1 LTQAALAQLQLL
13 DTEMDALR
21 KRYDEVERLLADR
34 SQVELTEAEEREAA
48 AHVSDR
54 RTMQR
59 DRELEL
65 TSLEARIA
73 ELERRLY
80 SGRIHNTKELESLSN
95 ESQMFKDHKLKLEE
109 KVLGLMDD
117 TERAERVAQ
126 AAQQRAE
133 AARTEQART
142 EQAWAAELVR
152 LRTELDALEAQAA
165 AVRPRVVPEHLDT
178 YDRMRRRSGL
188 VVVKVRGHNCG
199 ACGVELS
206 ARVLE
211 QARDDNLLPTCDN
224 CGRVLRGE

>member
-21 KRYDEVERLLADR
+21 KRHGEVERLMADR
-34 SQVELTEAEEREAA
+34 SQVELKEAEEREAS
-48 AHVSDR
+48 AHVSES

-65 TSLEARIA
+65 TALEARIA

-133 AARTEQART
+133 AARGERART
-142 EQAWAAELVR
+142 EQAWAAELDR

-165 AVRPRVVPEHLDT
+165 SVRPRVVPEHLDT

-188 VVVKVRGHNCG
+188 VVVKVRGQNCG